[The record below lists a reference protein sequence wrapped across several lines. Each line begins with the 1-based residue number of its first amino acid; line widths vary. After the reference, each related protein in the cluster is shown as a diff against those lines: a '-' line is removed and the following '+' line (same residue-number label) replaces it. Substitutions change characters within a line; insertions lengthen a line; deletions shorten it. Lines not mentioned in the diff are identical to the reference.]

1 MKSICKYIMMGALAL
16 STASCSDFL
25 DTVPHDALSPSTTWQ
40 TSDDAN
46 KFLTGIYDG
55 WEYGDQLLY
64 WDCASDFGYNNF
76 SWEGLRPMGDGS
88 MTASNVGWSLY
99 DFGHIRRVNEFLAN
113 IDKCEFSD
121 ESARE
126 DMKAQARFIR
136 AYKYF
141 RMNWNYGGVP
151 IIDSYTSA
159 EEAQVPR
166 KSEAEVKSYIESE
179 LDDLVNSINTT
190 PASRGRIAKGA
201 ALALRMRE
209 ALYYEDWAT
218 AKDRAEKI
226 IALGQYELDKDFS
239 NLFTVSG
246 QDSKEIILAV
256 QYITGTKSLY
266 TVGQMYNN
274 ADGGWSSMVP
284 TYAVIDNYEMAN
296 GLTTSE
302 EGSGYD
308 ETHPF
313 NNRDPR
319 LGMTVIY
326 PGRNYTASDGSIAIY
341 NTLDQTINGSTNANY
356 MTQADN
362 ASKTGLT
369 WAKYLDPIT
378 QYTTGIWDTNCC
390 PIVFRYAEVLLTY
403 AEASNELN
411 GPSDTKI
418 YDYLDML
425 RERVGMPAVDRNKYN
440 TQAKL
445 RELIRRERGAE
456 LAGEGLR
463 RDDIL
468 RWKDTSGNMVAST
481 VLNCILERKVGTV
494 SMDSSVPEGERAI
507 IELNADAKR
516 LKIEERKF
524 NTYNRYLPIP
534 QSSIDANTNLTQN
547 EGYAPKEGC

>member
-1 MKSICKYIMMGALAL
+1 MGALAL

-25 DTVPHDALSPSTTWQ
+25 DTVPHDALSPTSTWQ

-55 WEYGDQLLY
+55 WEGGDVLLY
-64 WDCASDFGYNNF
+64 WDCGSDFGYNNF
-76 SWEGLRPMGDGS
+76 SWEGLRPIGDGS

-99 DFGHIRRVNEFLAN
+99 SFSHIRRVNEFLAN
-113 IDKCEFSD
+113 VDKCEFSD

-151 IIDSYTSA
+151 LIESYTSA
-159 EEAQVPR
+159 EEAQVAR
-166 KSEAEVKSYIESE
+166 NSEAEVKNYIETE
-179 LDDLVNSINTT
+179 LDDLVKSINTT
-190 PASRGRIAKGA
+190 PSERGRIGKGA

-218 AKDRAEKI
+218 AKDRAEQI
-226 IALGQYELDKDFS
+226 INLGQYQLDPDFS
-239 NLFTVSG
+239 NLFTVAG
-246 QDSKEIILAV
+246 QSSSEIILAL
-256 QYITGTKSLY
+256 QYITGTYSLY

-284 TYAVIDNYEMAN
+284 TYAVVDNYEMAN
-296 GLTTSE
+296 GMTIDE

-308 ETHPF
+308 ATHPF
-313 NNRDPR
+313 KDRDPR

-326 PGRNYTASDGSIAIY
+326 PGRDYTASGGSTEIF
-341 NTLDQTINGSTNANY
+341 NTLDQTVNGSTNANY

-362 ASKTGLT
+362 CSKTGLT

-378 QYTTGIWDTNCC
+378 QYSTGIWDTNCC

-418 YDYLDML
+418 YDYLDMI
-425 RERVGMPAVDRNKYN
+425 RERVGMPAVDRTKYN

-456 LAGEGLR
+456 LAGEGIR

-481 VLNCILERKVGTV
+481 VLNGRLERRVGTV
-494 SMDSSVPEGERAI
+494 SMDSSTPEDERATI
-507 IELNADAKR
+507 NTNATDKELLIETR
-516 LKIEERKF
+516 VF

-534 QSSIDANTNLTQN
+534 QSSIDANPNLTQN
-547 EGYAPKEGC
+547 SGYEADDSGC